1 MASCH
6 DKMVV
11 GTLVLLLISV
21 RMFQNSSE
29 VPVAGWLKSDLP
41 KVSSCLCK
49 PSISHRWERA
59 GNVYTASDFFMS
71 SGDPNTSHQDCL
83 ASTLPTTTVP
93 ADLVSGVEL
102 A

>member
-1 MASCH
+1 MSIIKAHDFNLPSLSTLVSHLHLTEVASCH
-6 DKMVV
+6 KMVV

-49 PSISHRWERA
+49 PCISHRWARA
-59 GNVYTASDFFMS
+59 GNVYTVHLTS
-71 SGDPNTSHQDCL
+71 S
-83 ASTLPTTTVP
+83 
-93 ADLVSGVEL
+93 
-102 A
+102 